1 MGFVLTLLYIAITLL
16 SPMVLPQAIWSLHV
30 SVIIGVLL
38 ILALIPSFGQSKL
51 GSTPETYL
59 ALGLLIA
66 TSASILVTGWVGG
79 ATKIIFGFSPVLL
92 TFLFVAVA
100 CRSIRRLNILVAV
113 LTVVMLFVF
122 FQGAHA
128 YFSGNFESDYLRPE
142 GTPAGY
148 IYRWCGLGVISD
160 PNDLAQVFV
169 TTIPLLWIWWKPGRF
184 IGNFL
189 FTIVPA
195 VLLTL
200 GVYYTHSR
208 GGVVALIAI
217 LLFGF
222 KDKLGFVKSS
232 IFAGIALAGLL
243 ALNISG
249 GRGMNDDD
257 GGRVAAWVT
266 GLEIFKV
273 HPLFGIGVENFSDYN
288 ETGATAHNSYVLC
301 LAELGI
307 FGYFFWMGMIVSGW
321 SGLSGIIRTE
331 SSGTPA
337 LESGDHSGEG
347 PPKDELGNFAEP
359 WLRGHEVNQV
369 AVPVG
374 AGGAVLSRSAVYAPV
389 RNDVETRSPYHVGE
403 IVDEQVKTLSAE
415 DEVLVRAAK
424 VVRVGFVGMLTAAFF
439 ISRTYSVILYVML
452 GIAAALKLIY
462 RERHPEV
469 KSDVKSLMKR
479 TWLVILGSVV
489 FLYLFV
495 RLHGVR

>member
-1 MGFVLTLLYIAITLL
+1 MGFFLTLLYIAITLL
-16 SPMVLPQAIWSLHV
+16 SPMVLPEAIWSLHV
-30 SVIIGVLL
+30 SVILGVLL
-38 ILALIPSFGQSKL
+38 ILVLIPSFSKSKL
-51 GSTPETYL
+51 GSAPETYI

-66 TSASILVTGWVGG
+66 TTFSILVTGWVGG
-79 ATKIIFGFSPVLL
+79 ATKIFFGFSPILL
-92 TFLFVAVA
+92 TFFFVAIT
-100 CRSIRRLNILVAV
+100 CRTVPRLKILVAV
-113 LTVVMLFVF
+113 LAAVTLFVF

-128 YFSGNFESDYLRPE
+128 FFSGNFESDYLRPE
-142 GTPAGY
+142 GVPGGF
-148 IYRWCGLGVISD
+148 IYRFCGLGVISD

-169 TTIPLLWIWWKPGRF
+169 ATIPLLWIWWKPGRF
-184 IGNFL
+184 VGNLL
-189 FTIVPA
+189 FTLVPA
-195 VLLTL
+195 AFLTL

-208 GGVVALIAI
+208 GGAIALIAI

-222 KDKLGFVKSS
+222 KDKLGLVKSS

-307 FGYFFWMGMIVSGW
+307 FGYFFWMGMIVFGW

-331 SSGTPA
+331 SAGIPA
-337 LESGDHSGEG
+337 LDSGDHGGVG
-347 PPKDELGNFAEP
+347 PPKDEPSDFAEP
-359 WLRGHEVNQV
+359 WLRGPEVNRV

-374 AGGAVLSRSAVYAPV
+374 AGGAVLSRSTIYAPE
-389 RNDVETRSPYHVGE
+389 RNEIQARSPYHVGE
-403 IVDEQVKTLSAE
+403 IVEEQVKTLSEA

-462 RERHPEV
+462 QERHPEV
-469 KSDVKSLMKR
+469 KSDVKSLIKR
-479 TWLVILGSVV
+479 TWLVILGSVI